1 MVRTLKTG
9 LKGTSI
15 SEKDAEDIIGGVQQ
29 MYDRIPTLFRP
40 MLPNLPDVLRRIP
53 PSAQKYTLREIIELL
68 DYAYENGLLKR

>member
-1 MVRTLKTG
+1 MVKSVKAG

-15 SEKDAEDIIGGVQQ
+15 NEKDAEEIIGGVQE
-29 MYDRIPTLFRP
+29 MYDRIPSLFRP
-40 MLPNLPDVLRRIP
+40 MLPSLPEVLKRIP